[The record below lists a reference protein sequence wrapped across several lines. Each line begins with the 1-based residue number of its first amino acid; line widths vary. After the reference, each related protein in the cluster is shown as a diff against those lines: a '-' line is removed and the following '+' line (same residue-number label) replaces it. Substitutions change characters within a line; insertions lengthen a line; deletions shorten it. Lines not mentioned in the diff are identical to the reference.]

1 MRRIL
6 LASAGALTLAACSDT
21 LPVEHSRPD
30 APQLSVVQDA
40 ANRYVV
46 LLSSG
51 TSSEGFSQAVASLG
65 GRVVAV
71 HDGANV
77 AVVEELSAAAATRL
91 ARVRGVQAV
100 EPDLIASGVRP
111 AARSL
116 TTMTVNDAGAGAAS
130 QANPAT
136 AILFGLQWNQVAI
149 GSPAAWAAGHLG
161 SPSVKV
167 AILDSGIDHTW
178 PDLAGLVDVTRS
190 ASFLP
195 TSSTNCLDPS
205 DHQLINGRAATAACP
220 ALPAFF
226 PGKPAWADLNGHGTL
241 TAGIVS
247 SKGIVFAGVT
257 SKVTLMA
264 VKVMNARG
272 SGPFSSILQGVTYA
286 TDQGADVINMSLG
299 AVFLRHG
306 GYIGFLNAITQYARS
321 RGVTVVVAAGNEGI
335 DLDHSGGVYTAFCSS
350 GMVICVS
357 GTGPVV
363 ALNKDGEPDDFGP
376 QFLPTLDEPAIYSN
390 YGTSS
395 IEVAAPGGNYA
406 LDEEGELASYVAV
419 WGGCSRTT
427 LNYFPSEPPPD
438 DAPEGTAP
446 SDPRYE
452 KSACTQALRAA
463 GGIGTSASSPHVAGL
478 AALLVERH
486 GRNPGRIRT
495 IIQQTADDLGKP
507 GVDSRY
513 GKGRINVARALGL

>member
-1 MRRIL
+1 MRRTFL
-6 LASAGALTLAACSDT
+6 VSAGVLALAACSDT
-21 LPVEHSRPD
+21 LPVEQTGPD
-30 APQLSVVQDA
+30 VPRLSVA
-40 ANRYVV
+40 HTTSSRYVV

-51 TSSEGFSQAVASLG
+51 TNGEAVSHAAASLG
-65 GRVVAV
+65 GNVVAI
-71 HDGANV
+71 HEGANF
-77 AVVEELSAAAATRL
+77 AVVEGLSPSGAAQL
-91 ARVRGVQAV
+91 ARLRGVQAV
-100 EPDLIASGVRP
+100 EPDLMAQGVRP
-111 AARSL
+111 TGRSL
-116 TTMTVNDAGAGAAS
+116 VPMTVDAAS
-130 QANPAT
+130 VGPESQTNPAKS
-136 AILFGLQWNQVAI
+136 ILFGLQWNQRAI
-149 GSPAAWAAGHLG
+149 ASPKAWAAGHLG
-161 SPSVKV
+161 SSSVKV
-167 AILDSGIDHTW
+167 AILDSGIDDTW
-178 PDLAGLVDVTRS
+178 PDLAGLVDATRS

-195 TSSTNCLDPS
+195 TGSSDCFQPS
-205 DHQLINGRAATAACP
+205 DHQLINGRAATATCP
-220 ALPAFF
+220 ALSGFF
-226 PGKPAWADLNGHGTL
+226 PGKPAWADLNGHGTM

-272 SGPFSSILQGVTYA
+272 SGPFSAILQGVAYA
-286 TDQGADVINMSLG
+286 TDRGANVINMSLG

-306 GYIGFLNAITQYARS
+306 GYIGFLNGITQYARS
-321 RGVTVVVAAGNEGI
+321 RGVTVVVAAGNEAI
-335 DLDHSGGVYTAFCSS
+335 DLDHTGGVYTAFCSS

-363 ALNKDGEPDDFGP
+363 ALNSKGEPDDFGP
-376 QFLPTLDEPAIYSN
+376 HFLPTPDEPAIYSN
-390 YGTSS
+390 FGASS

-406 LDEEGELASYVAV
+406 LDEDGELASYVAV

-427 LNYFPSEPPPD
+427 LDYFPSEPPAEN
-438 DAPEGTAP
+438 APEGTPP

-452 KSACTQALRAA
+452 KSECTVVLKAS

-495 IIQQTADDLGKP
+495 IIQETADDLGKP

-513 GKGRINVARALGL
+513 GKGRINVAKALGL